1 MQILFAY
8 CYGRRIALVASLL
21 SMGAAL
27 YHSAIQLD
35 YESVS

>member
-1 MQILFAY
+1 MQILFASRH
-8 CYGRRIALVASLL
+8 GRRIPLAASLL
-21 SMGAAL
+21 SILAAE